1 MNTDSIVSLFKEKNF
16 RATPQRI
23 AVYNYVFENRNHP
36 DVIAVYEN
44 VRKQYPAFSKT
55 TVYNALKALEKSGFI
70 IPVVIDGERIR
81 YDADTKLHG
90 HFYCSVCKNIYDFET
105 DQPVVNGLDGFS
117 VKQKD
122 VYYSG
127 ICPCCKNK

>member
-1 MNTDSIVSLFKEKNF
+1 MKTEDIVSLFKEKNF

-23 AVYNYVFENRNHP
+23 AVYDYVFENRNHP
-36 DVIAVYEN
+36 DVIAVYAN
-44 VRKQYPAFSKT
+44 VKKQYPAFSKT
-55 TVYNALKALEKSGFI
+55 TVYNALKALEKAGFI
-70 IPVVIDGERIR
+70 IPVMIDGERIR

-90 HFYCSVCKNIYDFET
+90 HFYCGVCKKIYDFET
-105 DQPVVNGLDGFS
+105 DQPQVSGLSGFS